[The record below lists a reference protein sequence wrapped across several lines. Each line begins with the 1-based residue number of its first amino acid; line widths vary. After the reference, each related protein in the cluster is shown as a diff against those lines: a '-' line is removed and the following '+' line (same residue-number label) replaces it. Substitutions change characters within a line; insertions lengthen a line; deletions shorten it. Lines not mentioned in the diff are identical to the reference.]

1 MVSID
6 EYFFTPQGSVGIP
19 EKVWNSIDDTAKK
32 VFLELYTRDLAEE
45 VHRWSTDFL
54 RRMEEAHKMAGDST
68 LRFGNGDGL
77 DGVVSRKYSVP
88 A

>member
-1 MVSID
+1 
-6 EYFFTPQGSVGIP
+6 
-19 EKVWNSIDDTAKK
+19 
-32 VFLELYTRDLAEE
+32 
-45 VHRWSTDFL
+45 
-54 RRMEEAHKMAGDST
+54 MEEAHKMAGDST

>member
-1 MVSID
+1 MVRID
-6 EYFFTPQGSVGIP
+6 EHDSTPQGRVGIP
-19 EKVWNSIDDTAKK
+19 KKVWDSIDDTAKE
-32 VFLELYTRDLAEE
+32 VFLEQYTRDSAEE